1 MYDYLIIGN
10 GIAGLAAAEEI
21 RKNDEN
27 GKILIVSKEEIPTY
41 WRTRLS
47 ALIAK
52 DFDKDDIYVKKDAW
66 YQEKKIEEKLD
77 TEVEKLDLENNKAI
91 LADGEEIEYGKVLL
105 ATGARAFV
113 PPIKNV
119 ESKGV
124 FAIRSL
130 DDLISFKE
138 YAADKKEV
146 VIIGG
151 GILGLEAAFSVK
163 ELGKEVSVIEAADYI
178 LNRQLDH
185 ALSKKLEES
194 LNEMGIKT
202 YTGKATEE
210 ILANDGK
217 VSGIKL
223 SNGEEIKADLIMIQ
237 AGVRSIIDIAKN
249 SNLEVDRG
257 IIVNDNLQS
266 KKENVYAAGDCAQI
280 GNFTIGLW
288 TASQEMGKIVG
299 RNMTGAKETYEKPKP
314 FSTLMI
320 GNIKVFSA
328 GMTSGEGIEEMK
340 AEKDGNIYKLF
351 KKDGKFVGGIL
362 WNDIKMQNDVKD
374 LVFNGKNLEDTKLAE
389 IFK

>member
-66 YQEKKIEEKLD
+66 YQEKNIEEKLD

-91 LADGEEIEYGKVLL
+91 LANGEEIEYGKVLL

-185 ALSKKLEES
+185 ELSKKLEKS
-194 LNEMGIKT
+194 LNDMGIKT
-202 YTGKATEE
+202 FTGKATEE

-223 SNGEEIKADLIMIQ
+223 SNGEEIKADVIMVQ
-237 AGVRSIIDIAKN
+237 AGVRSIIDLAKN

-340 AEKDGNIYKLF
+340 TEKDGNIYKLF

-362 WNDIKMQNDVKD
+362 WNDIKIQNDVKD

-389 IFK
+389 IFN

>member
-52 DFDKDDIYVKKDAW
+52 DFDKDDIYVKKEAW
-66 YQEKKIEEKLD
+66 YQEKNIEEKLG
-77 TEVEKLDLENNKAI
+77 TEVEKLDLENDKAI
-91 LADGEEIEYGKVLL
+91 LANGEEIEYGKVLL

-185 ALSKKLEES
+185 ELSKKLEKS

-202 YTGKATEE
+202 FTGKATEE

-223 SNGEEIKADLIMIQ
+223 SNGEEIKADVIMVQ
-237 AGVRSIIDIAKN
+237 AGVRSIIDLAKN

-374 LVFNGKNLEDTKLAE
+374 LVFNGKNLEDTKLSE
-389 IFK
+389 IFN

>member
-66 YQEKKIEEKLD
+66 YQEKNIEEKLD

-91 LADGEEIEYGKVLL
+91 LANGEEIEYGKVLL

-185 ALSKKLEES
+185 ELSKKLEKS
-194 LNEMGIKT
+194 LNDMGIKT
-202 YTGKATEE
+202 FTGKATEE

-223 SNGEEIKADLIMIQ
+223 SNGEEIKADVIMVQ
-237 AGVRSIIDIAKN
+237 AGVRSIIDLAKN

-340 AEKDGNIYKLF
+340 TEKDGNIYKLF

-389 IFK
+389 IFN

>member
-52 DFDKDDIYVKKDAW
+52 DFDKDDIYVKKEAW
-66 YQEKKIEEKLD
+66 YQEKNIEEKLG
-77 TEVEKLDLENNKAI
+77 TEVEKLDLENDKAI
-91 LADGEEIEYGKVLL
+91 LANGEEIEYGKVLL

-185 ALSKKLEES
+185 ELSKKLEKS

-210 ILANDGK
+210 ILTNDGK

-223 SNGEEIKADLIMIQ
+223 SNGEEIKADVIMVQ

-266 KKENVYAAGDCAQI
+266 KKENVFAAGDCAQI

-340 AEKDGNIYKLF
+340 AEKDSNIYKLF

-374 LVFNGKNLEDTKLAE
+374 LVFNGKNLEDTKLSE
-389 IFK
+389 IFN

>member
-52 DFDKDDIYVKKDAW
+52 DFDKDDIYVKKEAW
-66 YQEKKIEEKLD
+66 YQEKNIEEKLD
-77 TEVEKLDLENNKAI
+77 TEVEKLDLENDKAI
-91 LADGEEIEYGKVLL
+91 LANGEEIEYGKVLL

-138 YAADKKEV
+138 YATDKKEV

-185 ALSKKLEES
+185 ELSKNLEKS

-202 YTGKATEE
+202 FTGKATEE
-210 ILANDGK
+210 ILVNDGK

-223 SNGEEIKADLIMIQ
+223 SNGKEIKADVIMVQ
-237 AGVRSIIDIAKN
+237 AGVRSIIDLAKN

-374 LVFNGKNLEDTKLAE
+374 LVFNGKNLEDTKLSE
-389 IFK
+389 IFN

>member
-52 DFDKDDIYVKKDAW
+52 DFNKDDIYVKKDAW
-66 YQEKKIEEKLD
+66 YQEKNIEEKLD

-91 LADGEEIEYGKVLL
+91 LANGEEIEYGKVLL

-185 ALSKKLEES
+185 ELSKKLEKS

-217 VSGIKL
+217 VTGIKL
-223 SNGEEIKADLIMIQ
+223 SNGEEIKADVIMVQ
-237 AGVRSIIDIAKN
+237 AGVRSIIDLTKN

-340 AEKDGNIYKLF
+340 AEKDDNIYKLF

-389 IFK
+389 IFN

>member
-52 DFDKDDIYVKKDAW
+52 DFDKDDIYVKKEAW
-66 YQEKKIEEKLD
+66 YQEKNIEEKLD

-91 LADGEEIEYGKVLL
+91 LANGEEIEYGKVLL

-185 ALSKKLEES
+185 ELSKKLEKS
-194 LNEMGIKT
+194 LNDMGIKT
-202 YTGKATEE
+202 FTGKATEE

-223 SNGEEIKADLIMIQ
+223 SNGEEIKADVIMVQ
-237 AGVRSIIDIAKN
+237 AGVRSIIDLAKN

-340 AEKDGNIYKLF
+340 AEKDDNIYKLF

-389 IFK
+389 IFN

>member
-66 YQEKKIEEKLD
+66 YQEKNIEEKLD

-91 LADGEEIEYGKVLL
+91 LANGEEIEYGKVLL

-185 ALSKKLEES
+185 ELSKKLEKS
-194 LNEMGIKT
+194 LNDMGIKT
-202 YTGKATEE
+202 FTGKATEE

-223 SNGEEIKADLIMIQ
+223 SNGEEIKADVIMVQ
-237 AGVRSIIDIAKN
+237 AGVRSIIDLAKN

-299 RNMTGAKETYEKPKP
+299 RNMTGAKDTYEKPKP

-374 LVFNGKNLEDTKLAE
+374 LVFNGKNLEDTKLSE
-389 IFK
+389 IFN

>member
-223 SNGEEIKADLIMIQ
+223 SNGEEIKADVIMVQ
-237 AGVRSIIDIAKN
+237 AGVRSIIDLAKN

-374 LVFNGKNLEDTKLAE
+374 LVFNSKNLEDTKLAE

>member
-52 DFDKDDIYVKKDAW
+52 DFDKDDIYVKKEAW
-66 YQEKKIEEKLD
+66 YQEKNIEEKLD
-77 TEVEKLDLENNKAI
+77 TEVEKLDLESNKAI

-185 ALSKKLEES
+185 ELSKKLEKS

-202 YTGKATEE
+202 FTGKATEE
-210 ILANDGK
+210 ILVNDGK

-223 SNGEEIKADLIMIQ
+223 SNGEEIKADVIMVQ
-237 AGVRSIIDIAKN
+237 AGVRSIIDLAKN

-374 LVFNGKNLEDTKLAE
+374 LVFNGKNLEDTKLSE
-389 IFK
+389 IFN

>member
-27 GKILIVSKEEIPTY
+27 GNILIVSKEEIPTY

-52 DFDKDDIYVKKDAW
+52 DFDKDDIYVKKEAW
-66 YQEKKIEEKLD
+66 YQEKNIEEKLG
-77 TEVEKLDLENNKAI
+77 TEVEKLDLENDKAI

-130 DDLISFKE
+130 DDLINFKE

-163 ELGKEVSVIEAADYI
+163 ELGKEVSIIEAADYI

-185 ALSKKLEES
+185 ELSKKLEKS

-202 YTGKATEE
+202 FTGKATEE

-223 SNGEEIKADLIMIQ
+223 SNGEEIKADVIMVQ
-237 AGVRSIIDIAKN
+237 AGVRSIIDLAKN

-299 RNMTGAKETYEKPKP
+299 HNMTGAKETYEKPKP

-374 LVFNGKNLEDTKLAE
+374 LVFNGKNLEDTKLSE
-389 IFK
+389 IFN

>member
-52 DFDKDDIYVKKDAW
+52 DFNKDDIYVKKDAW
-66 YQEKKIEEKLD
+66 YQEKNIEEKLD

-91 LADGEEIEYGKVLL
+91 LSNGEEIEYGKVLL

-113 PPIKNV
+113 PPIKNI

-185 ALSKKLEES
+185 ELSKNLEKS

-202 YTGKATEE
+202 FTGKATEE
-210 ILANDGK
+210 ILVNDGK

-223 SNGEEIKADLIMIQ
+223 SNGKEIKADVIMVQ
-237 AGVRSIIDIAKN
+237 AGVRSIIDLAKN

-389 IFK
+389 IFN

>member
-66 YQEKKIEEKLD
+66 YQEKNIEEKLD

-91 LADGEEIEYGKVLL
+91 LANGEEIEYGKVLL

-185 ALSKKLEES
+185 ELSKKLEKS
-194 LNEMGIKT
+194 LNEIGIKT

-223 SNGEEIKADLIMIQ
+223 SNGEEIKADVIMVQ
-237 AGVRSIIDIAKN
+237 AGVRSIIDLAKN

-351 KKDGKFVGGIL
+351 KKDCKFVGGIL

>member
-52 DFDKDDIYVKKDAW
+52 DFDKDDIYVKKEAW
-66 YQEKKIEEKLD
+66 YQEKNIEEKLD

-91 LADGEEIEYGKVLL
+91 LANGEEIEYAKVLL

-185 ALSKKLEES
+185 ELSKKLEKS
-194 LNEMGIKT
+194 LNDMGIKT
-202 YTGKATEE
+202 FTGKATEE
-210 ILANDGK
+210 ILVNDGK

-223 SNGEEIKADLIMIQ
+223 SNGEEIKADVIMVQ
-237 AGVRSIIDIAKN
+237 AGVRSIIDLAKN

-340 AEKDGNIYKLF
+340 TEKDGNIYKLF

-389 IFK
+389 IFN

>member
-185 ALSKKLEES
+185 ELSKKLEKS
-194 LNEMGIKT
+194 LNDMGIKT
-202 YTGKATEE
+202 FTGKATEE

-223 SNGEEIKADLIMIQ
+223 SNGEEIKADVIMVQ
-237 AGVRSIIDIAKN
+237 AGVRSIIDLAKN

>member
-52 DFDKDDIYVKKDAW
+52 DFDKDDIYVKKEAW
-66 YQEKKIEEKLD
+66 YQEKNIEEKLD

-91 LADGEEIEYGKVLL
+91 MADGEEIEYAKVLL

-185 ALSKKLEES
+185 ELSKKLEKS
-194 LNEMGIKT
+194 LNDMGIKT
-202 YTGKATEE
+202 FTGKATEE
-210 ILANDGK
+210 ILVNDGK

-223 SNGEEIKADLIMIQ
+223 SNGEEIKADVIMVQ
-237 AGVRSIIDIAKN
+237 AGVRSIIDLAKN

-340 AEKDGNIYKLF
+340 TEKDGNIYKLF

-389 IFK
+389 IFN

>member
-52 DFDKDDIYVKKDAW
+52 DFDKDDIYVKKEAW
-66 YQEKKIEEKLD
+66 YQEKNIEEKLD

-91 LADGEEIEYGKVLL
+91 LANGEEIEYGKVLL

-185 ALSKKLEES
+185 ELSKKLEKS
-194 LNEMGIKT
+194 LNDMGIKT
-202 YTGKATEE
+202 FTGKATEE

-223 SNGEEIKADLIMIQ
+223 SNGEEIKADVIMVQ
-237 AGVRSIIDIAKN
+237 AGVRSIIDLAKN

-340 AEKDGNIYKLF
+340 TEKDGNIYKLF

-389 IFK
+389 IFN

>member
-52 DFDKDDIYVKKDAW
+52 DFDKDDIYVKKEAW
-66 YQEKKIEEKLD
+66 YQEKNIEEKLD
-77 TEVEKLDLENNKAI
+77 TEVEKLDLENDKAI
-91 LADGEEIEYGKVLL
+91 LSNGEEIEYGKVLL

-185 ALSKKLEES
+185 ELSKKLEES

-202 YTGKATEE
+202 FTGKATEE

-223 SNGEEIKADLIMIQ
+223 SNGEEIKADVIMVQ
-237 AGVRSIIDIAKN
+237 AGVRSIIDLAKN

-340 AEKDGNIYKLF
+340 SEKDGNIYKLF

-389 IFK
+389 IFN

>member
-52 DFDKDDIYVKKDAW
+52 DFDKDDIYVKKEAW
-66 YQEKKIEEKLD
+66 YQEKNIEEKLD

-185 ALSKKLEES
+185 ELSKKLEKA

-202 YTGKATEE
+202 FTGKATEE

-217 VSGIKL
+217 ASGIKL
-223 SNGEEIKADLIMIQ
+223 SNGKEIKADVIMVQ
-237 AGVRSIIDIAKN
+237 AGVRSIIDLAKN

-299 RNMTGAKETYEKPKP
+299 HNMTGAKETYEKPKP

-374 LVFNGKNLEDTKLAE
+374 LVFNGKNLEDTKLSE
-389 IFK
+389 IFN

>member
-21 RKNDEN
+21 RKNDDN

-66 YQEKKIEEKLD
+66 YQEKNIEEKLN

-91 LADGEEIEYGKVLL
+91 LANGEEIEYAKVLL

-163 ELGKEVSVIEAADYI
+163 ELGKEVFVIEAADYI

-185 ALSKKLEES
+185 ELSKKLEES

-223 SNGEEIKADLIMIQ
+223 SNGEEIKADVIMVQ
-237 AGVRSIIDIAKN
+237 AGVRSIIDLAKN
-249 SNLEVDRG
+249 SNIEVDRG

-340 AEKDGNIYKLF
+340 IEKDGNIYKLF

-389 IFK
+389 IFN

>member
-27 GKILIVSKEEIPTY
+27 GKILIVSKEEIQTY

-52 DFDKDDIYVKKDAW
+52 DFDKDDIYVKKEAW
-66 YQEKKIEEKLD
+66 YQEKNIEEKLD
-77 TEVEKLDLENNKAI
+77 TEVEKLDLENNQAI
-91 LADGEEIEYGKVLL
+91 LANGEEIEYGKVLL

-163 ELGKEVSVIEAADYI
+163 ELGKEVSVIETADYI

-185 ALSKKLEES
+185 ELSKKLEKS

-202 YTGKATEE
+202 FTGKATEE
-210 ILANDGK
+210 ILVNDGK

-223 SNGEEIKADLIMIQ
+223 SNGEEIKADVIMVQ
-237 AGVRSIIDIAKN
+237 AGIRSIIDLAKN

-389 IFK
+389 IFN

>member
-52 DFDKDDIYVKKDAW
+52 DFDKDDIYVKKEAW
-66 YQEKKIEEKLD
+66 YQEKNIEEKLD
-77 TEVEKLDLENNKAI
+77 TKVEKLDLENNKAI
-91 LADGEEIEYGKVLL
+91 LADGEEIEYAKVLL

-185 ALSKKLEES
+185 ELSKKLEKS

-223 SNGEEIKADLIMIQ
+223 SNGEEIKADVIMVQ
-237 AGVRSIIDIAKN
+237 AGVRSIIDLAKN

-280 GNFTIGLW
+280 GNFSIGLW

-328 GMTSGEGIEEMK
+328 GMTSGEGIEEIK

-374 LVFNGKNLEDTKLAE
+374 LVFNGKNLENTKLAE
-389 IFK
+389 IFN

>member
-52 DFDKDDIYVKKDAW
+52 DFDKDDIYVKKEAW
-66 YQEKKIEEKLD
+66 YQEKNIEEKLD

-91 LADGEEIEYGKVLL
+91 LSNGEEIEYGKVLL

-119 ESKGV
+119 ESNGV

-185 ALSKKLEES
+185 ELSKNLEKS

-202 YTGKATEE
+202 FTGKATEE
-210 ILANDGK
+210 ILVNDGK

-223 SNGEEIKADLIMIQ
+223 SNGEEIKADVIMVQ
-237 AGVRSIIDIAKN
+237 AGVRSIIDLAKN

-374 LVFNGKNLEDTKLAE
+374 LVFNGKNLEDTKVAE
-389 IFK
+389 IFN

>member
-52 DFDKDDIYVKKDAW
+52 DFDKDDIYVKKEDW
-66 YQEKKIEEKLD
+66 YQEKNIEEKLD

-91 LADGEEIEYGKVLL
+91 LANGEEIEYGKVLL

-185 ALSKKLEES
+185 ELSKKLEKS
-194 LNEMGIKT
+194 LNDMGIKT
-202 YTGKATEE
+202 FTGKATEE

-223 SNGEEIKADLIMIQ
+223 SNGEEIKADVIMVQ
-237 AGVRSIIDIAKN
+237 AGVRSIIDLAKN

-340 AEKDGNIYKLF
+340 TEKDGNIYKLF

-374 LVFNGKNLEDTKLAE
+374 LVFNGKNLEETKLAE
-389 IFK
+389 IFN

>member
-66 YQEKKIEEKLD
+66 YQEKNIEEKLD

-91 LADGEEIEYGKVLL
+91 LANGEEIEYGKVLL

-185 ALSKKLEES
+185 ELSKKLEKS
-194 LNEMGIKT
+194 LNDMGIKT
-202 YTGKATEE
+202 FTGKATEE

-223 SNGEEIKADLIMIQ
+223 SNGEEIKADVIMVQ
-237 AGVRSIIDIAKN
+237 AGVRSIIDLAKN

-374 LVFNGKNLEDTKLAE
+374 LVFNGKNLEDTKLSE
-389 IFK
+389 IFN